1 MRQSQSSQ
9 NFGGSRLFLPGGQ
22 RCRELIDRDWGA
34 DKRFWRSPGIKS
46 GAKKVTEL
54 CEPVRIDGMKQAI
67 HSFSFQRLF
76 SCLFL
81 SSSHAFPMPPRTL
94 SLDLGRTS
102 NYVCKSCLAHLRP
115 VTNQPPQW
123 LARQASTARS
133 LRSRTRKPATELK
146 DKDPD
151 PAEIQ
156 RMLAEDLFNGS
167 AAQSNLDIK
176 YFSEN
181 IKTSER
187 KSLQTNEEFS
197 EDSTGLD
204 HEVLTSIEDLERR
217 MLDTLKLINTMEKE
231 GKKEKAAQLRK
242 QFKTT
247 IRAQYKGKVGPEGET
262 YGVLR
267 IKGFSGP
274 RYRVVEDLNIFLAR
288 EKVLEKGV
296 PSHKDLAECWKF
308 YSSARKTLALDWA
321 KVPREVWDFLFMV
334 LSFDSCDNPNRMQHT
349 YVLAKDMQAA
359 KVPLSDSQQLLA
371 IEAMFIEGWE
381 TEAIDAWK
389 KAVITIGSNKE
400 TFTPYYELGVRMCAL
415 HGDVER
421 AQQAADTLLRSSH
434 PPSPR
439 IIIPIV
445 RALAAKESM
454 LGEAWERYQDMRT
467 LLGGSMTIEDY
478 DEIIGSFL
486 TVGAVEQGLQ
496 AFVDMMFSEAI
507 DIRGRDRLP
516 MVVGNHFF
524 TGKWLKRLIGAG
536 DLDGAYKVVTYLQQ
550 KGIITAPVQ
559 LNGLIA
565 AWMRSGAAENLE
577 KADKVAWQMIQAR
590 LDFVELRKRESI
602 ANDNITLYNPKPN
615 AINEKQELKNEVEP
629 KCLTRATAETFSLL
643 AENYCS
649 RRLHERLEELFRV
662 LDQAEIMPT
671 TFLMNQL
678 IRSYSQANETK
689 KALNLYSRLADEIGV
704 QPDGHT
710 FLTMFNSLSVNRLI
724 KRIPTFTEHDVA
736 SARKFFK
743 DMVETRW
750 EFDTP
755 ELFGQLPRTIL
766 FSMFKAKDW
775 VGAIVACRAMRRIF
789 GFHPTDALLVE
800 LMSGIGSLQ
809 VKTKRNTLRLTEG
822 ARIIENFKHGYRKDL
837 IKQGHPGEEMTPEE
851 LVEENHAVFE
861 QIVYRKAKVR
871 QVVPE
876 DLNKWVGE
884 VSKEMG
890 VYDIVVKGD
899 QEAISECMKFDRQAI
914 MR

>member
-1 MRQSQSSQ
+1 
-9 NFGGSRLFLPGGQ
+9 
-22 RCRELIDRDWGA
+22 
-34 DKRFWRSPGIKS
+34 
-46 GAKKVTEL
+46 
-54 CEPVRIDGMKQAI
+54 
-67 HSFSFQRLF
+67 
-76 SCLFL
+76 
-81 SSSHAFPMPPRTL
+81 MPPRNF

-115 VTNQPPQW
+115 VHSQPPQW

-133 LRSRTRKPATELK
+133 LRSRTRKPAATALK

-167 AAQSNLDIK
+167 EAQSNLDIK
-176 YFSEN
+176 YYSEN
-181 IKTSER
+181 IKTGER
-187 KSLQTNEEFS
+187 KSLQTNDEFG

-204 HEVLTSIEDLERR
+204 HEVLSSIEDLEKR

-247 IRAQYKGKVGPEGET
+247 IRAQYKGKVGPEGEA

-267 IKGFSGP
+267 IPGFSGP
-274 RYRVVEDLNIFLAR
+274 RNRVVEELNIFLAR

-308 YSSARKTLALDWA
+308 YSSARKALATDWD

-334 LSFDSCDNPNRMQHT
+334 LSFDSRDNPNRMQHI

-359 KVPLSDSQQLLA
+359 KVPLSDTQQLLA

-381 TEAIDAWK
+381 AEAIDAWK
-389 KAVITIGSNKE
+389 RAVVTIGSNRE
-400 TFTPYYELGVRMCAL
+400 TFKPYYELGVRMCAL
-415 HGDVER
+415 HGDTER
-421 AQQAADTLLRSSH
+421 AQQAVDTLLKSTH
-434 PPSPR
+434 PPNPR

-454 LGEAWERYQDMRT
+454 LDEAWERYQDMRT
-467 LLGGSMTIEDY
+467 LLGDTMTIEDY
-478 DEIIGSFL
+478 DEIIASFL
-486 TVGAVEQGLQ
+486 TVGAVEQALQ

-507 DIRGRDRLP
+507 NIRGRDRLP
-516 MVVGNHFF
+516 MAVGNHFF

-536 DLDGAYKVVTYLQQ
+536 DLDGAYKVVTFLQK

-565 AWMRSGAAENLE
+565 AWMRSGAAENVE
-577 KADKVAWQMIQAR
+577 KAEKVAWQMIQAR
-590 LDFVELRKRESI
+590 LDFVELRKRESVS
-602 ANDNITLYNPKPN
+602 NLTLYNPLPN
-615 AINEKQELKNEVEP
+615 AIDEQQQGDEAES

-649 RRLHERLEELFRV
+649 RRLHDRLQELFRV

-678 IRSYSQANETK
+678 IRSYSQAGEAR
-689 KALNLYSRLADEIGV
+689 KALNLYNRLSDEIGV

-724 KRIPTFTEHDVA
+724 KRIPSLSEQDV
-736 SARKFFK
+736 STGRELFK
-743 DMVETRW
+743 DMVQAKW

-775 VGAIVACRAMRRIF
+775 VGAIVACRAMRQIF

-800 LMSGIGSLQ
+800 LVSGIGSLQ

-822 ARIIENFKHGYRKDL
+822 SRIIERIKHGYRKEL
-837 IKQGHPGEEMTPEE
+837 IEQGHPGEEMTSEE

-861 QIVYRKAKVR
+861 QIVFMKAKVR
-871 QVVPE
+871 QVVLE

-884 VSKEMG
+884 ASKEMG

-899 QEAISECMKFDRQAI
+899 QEVIRECMKFDRQAI
-914 MR
+914 MGADSE